1 MLDEQSMPNRRNI
14 SLVMS
19 KRPDQYSIK
28 FGLSAT
34 VEPNTLRSLFVILV
48 ATVFENVVAFLFMKT
63 LLITLTELIL
73 RKGYNVT
80 YSTIFA
86 SLPPFTRSN
95 ILIFRCAKQS
105 KTKYFNS
112 MTQLERLLYVV

>member
-1 MLDEQSMPNRRNI
+1 
-14 SLVMS
+14 MS

-73 RKGYNVT
+73 RKGYTLPTAPFSHHYLLLRVAT
-80 YSTIFA
+80 Y
-86 SLPPFTRSN
+86 
-95 ILIFRCAKQS
+95 
-105 KTKYFNS
+105 
-112 MTQLERLLYVV
+112 

>member
-73 RKGYNVT
+73 
-80 YSTIFA
+80 
-86 SLPPFTRSN
+86 
-95 ILIFRCAKQS
+95 
-105 KTKYFNS
+105 
-112 MTQLERLLYVV
+112 